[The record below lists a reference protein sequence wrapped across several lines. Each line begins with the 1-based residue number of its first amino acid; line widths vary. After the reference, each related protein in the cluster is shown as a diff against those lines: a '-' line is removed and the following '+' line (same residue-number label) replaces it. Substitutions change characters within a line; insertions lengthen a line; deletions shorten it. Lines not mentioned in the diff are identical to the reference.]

1 MAYRFEL
8 GEDLPSGIR
17 RVVAEQIDR
26 GLSETAVCA
35 DHAVAIHETRKSL
48 KRIRALLKLVRP
60 MLGDARYREENARFR
75 DIAKALSGTRDAHVL
90 HETLSL
96 LELSRPQTAGSAILE
111 LRQALPS
118 LSTDGGGQPAAAV
131 STTNKALQKA
141 KRFYRNLEFKNPNPE
156 QLFEGLRLSYK
167 AARKAKDEAF
177 QNGSDDG
184 FHEWRKP
191 VQVHW
196 RQMRLLAEAWPEAL
210 AVRINAA
217 RELSHLLGRDHDLS
231 VLAAFAASA
240 AEHGKISSEAVAA
253 TIRKAVRSEQ
263 LSLRRQAQ
271 PIGARLFAEAASA
284 HAARLA
290 ALWRAAGK
298 TSGTKRRARQAGK
311 AKPTTRKQKV
321 AAREAK
327 KPRQTTSAI

>member
-1 MAYRFEL
+1 MVYRFEL

-26 GLSETAVCA
+26 GLSETAFCA
-35 DHAVAIHETRKSL
+35 DHGVAIHETRKSL

-75 DIAKALSGTRDAHVL
+75 DIAKALSDTRDAHVL

-96 LELSRPQTAGSAILE
+96 LELSRPQKAGSAILE

-131 STTNKALQKA
+131 ATTHKALQKA
-141 KRFYRNLEFKNPNPE
+141 KRFYRNLEFKSPNPE
-156 QLFEGLRLSYK
+156 HLFEGLRLSYK

-210 AVRINAA
+210 TVRINAA

-240 AEHGKISSEAVAA
+240 AEQGKVSSEAAA
-253 TIRKAVRSEQ
+253 AIRKAVRSEQ

-271 PIGARLFAEAASA
+271 PIGARLFAETASA

-290 ALWRAAGK
+290 ALWRATGK